1 MSRFLRR
8 VILTETIIFSKEGS
22 IARISL
28 NNPAKHNAL
37 GSKELL
43 TIRRHLSDIE
53 KKSSVRVLVL
63 SSTNNT
69 TFCAG
74 ASLEELR
81 NGDITSNDFQ
91 SITDLLAEAKI
102 PTVCAINGNL
112 FGGGVEL
119 ALSCDFRIAIR
130 NIKMR
135 VPASALGLCYP
146 ISGIHRYVERLGHNA
161 AKRILLAAESFSDSQ
176 LLEMGFV
183 ERIEDSVNF
192 DTVVNQYAVNLSE
205 LAPLAVQAMKQI
217 INKKS
222 SGKLTYEEA
231 EKLALECN
239 ESQDVREGFIAQRE
253 KRKPVFKGF

>member
-1 MSRFLRR
+1 M
-8 VILTETIIFSKEGS
+8 TETIIFSQEGA
-22 IARISL
+22 IAKISL
-28 NNPAKHNAL
+28 NNPTKHNAL

-43 TIRRHLSDIE
+43 TIRRHLIDIE
-53 KKSSVRVLVL
+53 KKTSIRVLVL

-91 SITDLLAEAKI
+91 SMTDLLAEAKI
-102 PTVCAINGNL
+102 PTICAINGNL
-112 FGGGVEL
+112 FGGGAEL

-161 AKRILLAAESFSDSQ
+161 AKRILLAAESLSDSQ
-176 LLEMGFV
+176 LLEMGFI
-183 ERIEDSVNF
+183 ERIEDLNEF
-192 DTVVNQYAVNLSE
+192 ETVVNQYAINLSE
-205 LAPLAVQAMKQI
+205 LAPLAVRAMKQI

-222 SGKLTYEEA
+222 SGKLSNEEA
-231 EKLALECN
+231 EKLAAECN
-239 ESQDVREGFIAQRE
+239 ESQDVKEGMTAQKE
-253 KRKPVFKGF
+253 KRVPVFKGF

>member
-1 MSRFLRR
+1 M
-8 VILTETIIFSKEGS
+8 TETIIFSQEGA
-22 IARISL
+22 IAKISL
-28 NNPAKHNAL
+28 NNPTKHNAL

-43 TIRRHLSDIE
+43 TIRRHLIDIE
-53 KKSSVRVLVL
+53 KKTSIRVLVL

-91 SITDLLAEAKI
+91 SMTDLLAEAKI
-102 PTVCAINGNL
+102 PTICAINGNL
-112 FGGGVEL
+112 FGGGAEL

-161 AKRILLAAESFSDSQ
+161 AKRILLAAESLSDSQ

-183 ERIEDSVNF
+183 ERIEDLNEF
-192 DTVVNQYAVNLSE
+192 ETVVNQYAIKLSE
-205 LAPLAVQAMKQI
+205 LAPLAVRAMKQI

-222 SGKLTYEEA
+222 SGKLSNEEA
-231 EKLALECN
+231 EKLAAECN
-239 ESQDVREGFIAQRE
+239 ESQDVKEGMTAQKE
-253 KRKPVFKGF
+253 KRVPVFKGF

>member
-1 MSRFLRR
+1 M
-8 VILTETIIFSKEGS
+8 TETIIFSQEGA
-22 IARISL
+22 IATISL
-28 NNPAKHNAL
+28 NNPTKHNAL

-43 TIRRHLSDIE
+43 TIRRHLIDIE
-53 KKSSVRVLVL
+53 KKTSIRVLVL

-91 SITDLLAEAKI
+91 SMTDLLAEAKI
-102 PTVCAINGNL
+102 PTICAINGNL
-112 FGGGVEL
+112 FGGGAEL

-130 NIKMR
+130 NMKMR

-161 AKRILLAAESFSDSQ
+161 AKRILLAAESLSDSQ
-176 LLEMGFV
+176 LLEMGFI
-183 ERIEDSVNF
+183 ERIEDLNEF
-192 DTVVNQYAVNLSE
+192 ETVVNQYAINLSE
-205 LAPLAVQAMKQI
+205 LAPLAVRAMKQI

-222 SGKLTYEEA
+222 SGKLSNEEA
-231 EKLALECN
+231 EKLAAECN
-239 ESQDVREGFIAQRE
+239 ESQDVKEGITAQKE
-253 KRKPVFKGF
+253 KRVPVFKGF

>member
-1 MSRFLRR
+1 M
-8 VILTETIIFSKEGS
+8 TETIIFSQEGA
-22 IARISL
+22 IATISL
-28 NNPAKHNAL
+28 NNPTKHNAL

-43 TIRRHLSDIE
+43 TIRRHLIDIE
-53 KKSSVRVLVL
+53 KKTSIRVLVL

-91 SITDLLAEAKI
+91 SMTDLLAEAKI
-102 PTVCAINGNL
+102 PTICAINGNL
-112 FGGGVEL
+112 FGGGAEL

-161 AKRILLAAESFSDSQ
+161 AKRILLAAESLSDSQ
-176 LLEMGFV
+176 LLEMGFI
-183 ERIEDSVNF
+183 ERIEDLNEF
-192 DTVVNQYAVNLSE
+192 ETVVNQYAIKLSE
-205 LAPLAVQAMKQI
+205 LAPLAVRAMKQI

-222 SGKLTYEEA
+222 SGKLSNEEA
-231 EKLALECN
+231 EKLAAECN
-239 ESQDVREGFIAQRE
+239 ESQDVKEGITAQKE
-253 KRKPVFKGF
+253 KRVPVFKGF

>member
-1 MSRFLRR
+1 M
-8 VILTETIIFSKEGS
+8 TETIIFSQEGA
-22 IARISL
+22 IAKISL
-28 NNPAKHNAL
+28 NNPTKHNAL

-43 TIRRHLSDIE
+43 TIRRHLIDIE
-53 KKSSVRVLVL
+53 KKTSVRVLVL

-81 NGDITSNDFQ
+81 NGDITSSDFQ
-91 SITDLLAEAKI
+91 SMTDLLAEAKI
-102 PTVCAINGNL
+102 PTICAINGNL
-112 FGGGVEL
+112 FGGGAEL

-161 AKRILLAAESFSDSQ
+161 AKRILLAAESLSDSQ

-183 ERIEDSVNF
+183 ERIEDLNEF
-192 DTVVNQYAVNLSE
+192 ETVVNQYAINLSE
-205 LAPLAVQAMKQI
+205 LAPLAVRAMKQI

-222 SGKLTYEEA
+222 SGKLSNEEA
-231 EKLALECN
+231 EKLAAECN
-239 ESQDVREGFIAQRE
+239 ESQDVKEGITAQKE
-253 KRKPVFKGF
+253 KRVPVFKGF

>member
-1 MSRFLRR
+1 
-8 VILTETIIFSKEGS
+8 LTETIIFSQEGA
-22 IARISL
+22 IAKISL
-28 NNPAKHNAL
+28 NNPTKHNAL

-43 TIRRHLSDIE
+43 TIRRHLIDIE
-53 KKSSVRVLVL
+53 KKTSVRVLVL

-91 SITDLLAEAKI
+91 SMTDLLAEAKI
-102 PTVCAINGNL
+102 PTICAINGNL
-112 FGGGVEL
+112 FGGGAEL

-161 AKRILLAAESFSDSQ
+161 AKRILLAAESLSDSQ
-176 LLEMGFV
+176 LLEMGFI
-183 ERIEDSVNF
+183 ERIEDLNEF
-192 DTVVNQYAVNLSE
+192 ETVVNQYAINLSE
-205 LAPLAVQAMKQI
+205 LAPLAVRAMKQI

-222 SGKLTYEEA
+222 SGKLSNEEA
-231 EKLALECN
+231 EKLAAECN
-239 ESQDVREGFIAQRE
+239 ESQDVKEGITAQKE
-253 KRKPVFKGF
+253 KRVPVFKGF

>member
-1 MSRFLRR
+1 M
-8 VILTETIIFSKEGS
+8 TETIIFSQEGA
-22 IARISL
+22 IAKISL
-28 NNPAKHNAL
+28 NNPTKHNAL

-43 TIRRHLSDIE
+43 TIRRHLIDIE
-53 KKSSVRVLVL
+53 KKTSIRVLVL

-91 SITDLLAEAKI
+91 SMTDLLAEAKI
-102 PTVCAINGNL
+102 PTICAINGNL
-112 FGGGVEL
+112 FGGGAEL

-161 AKRILLAAESFSDSQ
+161 AKRILLAAESLSDSQ
-176 LLEMGFV
+176 LLEMGFI
-183 ERIEDSVNF
+183 ERIEDLNEF
-192 DTVVNQYAVNLSE
+192 ETVVNQYAIKLSE
-205 LAPLAVQAMKQI
+205 LAPLAVRAMKQI

-222 SGKLTYEEA
+222 SGKLSNEEA
-231 EKLALECN
+231 EKLAAECN
-239 ESQDVREGFIAQRE
+239 ESQDVKEGMTAQKE
-253 KRKPVFKGF
+253 KRVPVFKGF

>member
-1 MSRFLRR
+1 M
-8 VILTETIIFSKEGS
+8 TETIIFSQEGA
-22 IARISL
+22 IATISL
-28 NNPAKHNAL
+28 NNPTKHNAL

-43 TIRRHLSDIE
+43 TIRRHLIDIE
-53 KKSSVRVLVL
+53 KKTSIRVLVL

-91 SITDLLAEAKI
+91 SMTDLLAEAKI
-102 PTVCAINGNL
+102 PTICAINGNL
-112 FGGGVEL
+112 FGGGAEL

-161 AKRILLAAESFSDSQ
+161 AKRILLAAESLSDSQ
-176 LLEMGFV
+176 LLEMGFI
-183 ERIEDSVNF
+183 ERIEDLNEF
-192 DTVVNQYAVNLSE
+192 ETVVNQYAINLSE
-205 LAPLAVQAMKQI
+205 LAPLAVRAMKQI

-222 SGKLTYEEA
+222 SGKLSNEEA
-231 EKLALECN
+231 EKLAAECN
-239 ESQDVREGFIAQRE
+239 ESQDVKEGITAQKE
-253 KRKPVFKGF
+253 KRVPVFKGF

>member
-1 MSRFLRR
+1 M
-8 VILTETIIFSKEGS
+8 TETIIFSQEGA
-22 IARISL
+22 IAKISL
-28 NNPAKHNAL
+28 NNPTKHNAL

-43 TIRRHLSDIE
+43 TIRRHLIDIE
-53 KKSSVRVLVL
+53 KKTSVRVLVL

-91 SITDLLAEAKI
+91 SMTDLLAEAKI
-102 PTVCAINGNL
+102 PTICAINGNL
-112 FGGGVEL
+112 FGGGAEL

-161 AKRILLAAESFSDSQ
+161 AKRILLAAESLSDSQ

-183 ERIEDSVNF
+183 ERIEDLNEF
-192 DTVVNQYAVNLSE
+192 ETVVNQYAINLSE
-205 LAPLAVQAMKQI
+205 LAPLAVRAMKQI

-222 SGKLTYEEA
+222 SGKLSNEEA
-231 EKLALECN
+231 EKLAAECN
-239 ESQDVREGFIAQRE
+239 ESQDVKEGITAQKE
-253 KRKPVFKGF
+253 KRVPVFKGF

>member
-1 MSRFLRR
+1 M
-8 VILTETIIFSKEGS
+8 TETIIFSQEGA
-22 IARISL
+22 IAKISL
-28 NNPAKHNAL
+28 NNPTKHNAL

-43 TIRRHLSDIE
+43 TIRRHLIDIE
-53 KKSSVRVLVL
+53 KKTSIRVLVL

-91 SITDLLAEAKI
+91 SMTDLLAEAKI
-102 PTVCAINGNL
+102 PTICAINGNL
-112 FGGGVEL
+112 FGGGAEL

-161 AKRILLAAESFSDSQ
+161 AKRILLAAESLSDSQ
-176 LLEMGFV
+176 LLEMGFI
-183 ERIEDSVNF
+183 ERIEDLNEF
-192 DTVVNQYAVNLSE
+192 ETVVNQYAINLSE
-205 LAPLAVQAMKQI
+205 LAPLAVRAMKQI

-222 SGKLTYEEA
+222 SGKLSNEEA
-231 EKLALECN
+231 EKLAAECN
-239 ESQDVREGFIAQRE
+239 ESQDVKEGITAQKE
-253 KRKPVFKGF
+253 KRVPVFKGF